1 MMKHLIL
8 LAAALF
14 AGSLIPLQGAV
25 NSQLSQ
31 RLPHAMQATFVS
43 FLGGLLGVMA
53 VLLCIRPQ
61 TPSLAA
67 LQATPWYLYCGG
79 LFGVVFVT
87 TVLVLIPK
95 IGVAAMLATAITGQL
110 IVSVVIDHYGW
121 LNVPVI
127 SVTPTR
133 AAGVCCLLLGV
144 FLIQR

>member
-1 MMKHLIL
+1 MKHLIL

-25 NSQLSQ
+25 NTQLSQ

-43 FLGGLLGVMA
+43 FLGGLLGVIA
-53 VLLCIRPQ
+53 LLLCIRPPMPA
-61 TPSLAA
+61 TATLH
-67 LQATPWYLYCGG
+67 ATPWYLYCGG

-95 IGVAAMLATAITGQL
+95 IGVATMLAAALSGQL
-110 IVSVVIDHYGW
+110 IVSVLIDHYGW

-127 SVTPTR
+127 SMTPSRLT
-133 AAGVCCLLLGV
+133 GVCALLIGV